1 MRFRLT
7 KRTTR
12 LIALLCAATLLLSTG
27 ASAESAAAG
36 TVFTREMIER
46 SLLSTGNTERLHR
59 AIDKARS
66 GETVTIAYL
75 GGSITEGA
83 LASPQATGCYASL
96 SAQYFAKTY
105 MPDPTKL
112 NYINAGIS
120 GTPSLLGITRLEA
133 DVLQHQPDIVFVEF
147 AVNDSGDPLSQ
158 GVYES
163 LLRKLLGSETEPA
176 VILIFTVLSGG
187 HSGQEHM
194 AKLGAHYQLGM
205 ISIKDAIWPEIEAG
219 RMAWND
225 YSADYVHPNN
235 AGHAFMA
242 DAIAYYFA
250 QAEAVQPEPFTVNS
264 RVRISNPLENLE
276 NIRHGDPRIVT
287 AGSFPVGAVSC
298 YSYHMG
304 WWHKGR
310 IDGVEPMVLQLEG
323 VTMTVAYKQMKDT
336 GWGTAEVWVD
346 GVCKLRLPGCD
357 DGAWGNIQT
366 QIVSLGSRG
375 MHTVEIRMA
384 EGDESKQFQLL
395 DLTVVP

>member
-12 LIALLCAATLLLSTG
+12 LIALLCAALLLLSAG

-46 SLLSTGNTERLHR
+46 SLLATGNTERLHR
-59 AIDKARS
+59 VIDKARS

-96 SAQYFAKTY
+96 SAHHFADTY
-105 MPDPTKL
+105 MPDPAKL

-133 DVLQHQPDIVFVEF
+133 DVLQHQPDLVFVEF

-163 LLRKLLGSETEPA
+163 LLRKLLSSETEPA

-187 HSGQEHM
+187 HSGQEYM

-205 ISIKDAIWPEIEAG
+205 ISVKDAIWPEIEAG
-219 RMAWND
+219 RMAWSD
-225 YSADYVHPNN
+225 YSAEYVHPNK
-235 AGHAFMA
+235 
-242 DAIAYYFA
+242 
-250 QAEAVQPEPFTVNS
+250 
-264 RVRISNPLENLE
+264 LE

-346 GVCKLRLPGCD
+346 GVCKLRLPGYD

-366 QIVSLGSRG
+366 QAVSLGSRG

-395 DLTVVP
+395 DLTVVPEERMECNGEDPLGDEPYARR

>member
-1 MRFRLT
+1 MKFRLM
-7 KRTTR
+7 KRMTR
-12 LIALLCAATLLLSTG
+12 MLALLCAALLIPAAG
-27 ASAESAAAG
+27 ASAESAASG

-96 SAQYFAKTY
+96 SAQHFAERY
-105 MPDPTKL
+105 MPDPSKL

-133 DVLQHQPDIVFVEF
+133 DVLRHQPDIVFVEF
-147 AVNDSGDPLSQ
+147 AVNDSGDILSQ

-163 LLRKLLGSETEPA
+163 LLRKLLCSDTEPA

-187 HSGQEHM
+187 HSGQEYM
-194 AKLGAHYQLGM
+194 AKLGAHYRLGM
-205 ISIKDAIWPEIEAG
+205 ISVRDAIWPEIEAG
-219 RMAWND
+219 RMAWSD
-225 YSADYVHPNN
+225 YSSDNVHPNN

-242 DAIAYYFA
+242 DLIAHYFA
-250 QAEAVQPEPFTVNS
+250 EAEAVPPEAFSMP
-264 RVRISNPLENLE
+264 RIVRISNPLEMLE

-287 AGSFPVGAVSC
+287 VGSFPVGAVSC

-323 VTMTVAYKQMKDT
+323 VTMTIAYKQMKDP

-346 GVCKLRLPGCD
+346 GVRKLSLPGYD

-366 QIVSLGSRG
+366 QILSLGSRG

-384 EGDESKQFQLL
+384 EGDEGKQFQLL